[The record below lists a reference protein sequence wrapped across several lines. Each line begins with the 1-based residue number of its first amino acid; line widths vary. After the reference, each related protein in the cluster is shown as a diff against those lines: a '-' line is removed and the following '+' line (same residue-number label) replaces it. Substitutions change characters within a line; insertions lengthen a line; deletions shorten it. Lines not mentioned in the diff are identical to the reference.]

1 MLVSGTCSSK
11 WQAVE
16 SGPSERTIWWGK
28 RTPPGGPWGGEGGT
42 AGVPRFTVQGE
53 LLPKTVCPGCFFLS
67 RFLDPP
73 LILSLSIRIPSQQ
86 EGRRTHQ
93 RETEQKVLNKV
104 EDAST
109 LAGDHSPWVR
119 EVLCSHCANLYWFLT
134 DYCRKLLYAS
144 FAAM

>member
-1 MLVSGTCSSK
+1 MREAHNSRGVLG
-11 WQAVE
+11 
-16 SGPSERTIWWGK
+16 
-28 RTPPGGPWGGEGGT
+28 WGGRDSRCPLVYSTGR
-42 AGVPRFTVQGE
+42 ASPQDCVSWV
-53 LLPKTVCPGCFFLS
+53 LLPVQIPRPS
-67 RFLDPP
+67 

-119 EVLCSHCANLYWFLT
+119 EVLCSHCANLY
-134 DYCRKLLYAS
+134 
-144 FAAM
+144 